1 MKNMK
6 NRRAAINR
14 DKKKVYNQYS
24 DFSKDIPNLVKVG
37 TKYQASGNVC
47 LGVAKNAGDW
57 KPWRFGKHSQ
67 ILHPMTVIQ
76 IGKIKGF
83 PVILFGKEYWNNLLK
98 QLQTMEDN
106 KTIDTKDLELF
117 LVTDDIQETMN
128 HIKRYATDKPWLMRK
143 KIPKPLKFL
152 GEKVFFW
159 R

>member
-1 MKNMK
+1 MEKRNK
-6 NRRAAINR
+6 SYKKAKASR

-76 IGKIKGF
+76 IGKIKTIYLSTALVCEYLRKYKLELRELESVGF
-83 PVILFGKEYWNNLLK
+83 NGLK
-98 QLQTMEDN
+98 T
-106 KTIDTKDLELF
+106 KSFIVKIDDLETYCNQEAM
-117 LVTDDIQETMN
+117 LV
-128 HIKRYATDKPWLMRK
+128 AA
-143 KIPKPLKFL
+143 
-152 GEKVFFW
+152 
-159 R
+159 

>member
-1 MKNMK
+1 MEKRNK
-6 NRRAAINR
+6 PYKKAKASR

-76 IGKIKGF
+76 IGKIKTIYLSTALVCEYLRKYKLELRELESVGF
-83 PVILFGKEYWNNLLK
+83 NGLK
-98 QLQTMEDN
+98 T
-106 KTIDTKDLELF
+106 KSFIVKIDDLETYCNQEAM
-117 LVTDDIQETMN
+117 LV
-128 HIKRYATDKPWLMRK
+128 AA
-143 KIPKPLKFL
+143 
-152 GEKVFFW
+152 
-159 R
+159 

>member
-1 MKNMK
+1 MNNTK

-76 IGKIKGF
+76 IGKIKTIYLSTALVCEYLRKYKLELRELESVGF
-83 PVILFGKEYWNNLLK
+83 NGLK
-98 QLQTMEDN
+98 T
-106 KTIDTKDLELF
+106 KSFIVKIDDLETYCNQEAM
-117 LVTDDIQETMN
+117 LV
-128 HIKRYATDKPWLMRK
+128 AA
-143 KIPKPLKFL
+143 
-152 GEKVFFW
+152 
-159 R
+159 

>member
-1 MKNMK
+1 MTTNNEAFLKA
-6 NRRAAINR
+6 RVNR

-76 IGKIKGF
+76 IGKIKTIYLSTALVCEYLRKYKLELRELESVGF
-83 PVILFGKEYWNNLLK
+83 NGLK
-98 QLQTMEDN
+98 T
-106 KTIDTKDLELF
+106 KSFIVKIDDLETYCNQEAM
-117 LVTDDIQETMN
+117 LV
-128 HIKRYATDKPWLMRK
+128 AA
-143 KIPKPLKFL
+143 
-152 GEKVFFW
+152 
-159 R
+159 